1 MLGEYPQ
8 MAEEEKSELYQAIVD
23 GDIDVAGEE
32 AQTLVDNGLSP
43 TEILDNH
50 VIPAMGEVG
59 ELFEEGEYFVPE
71 LLMAAKAAQ
80 EAMAILNPMLKQ
92 AGVERQGVVVIGTV
106 KGDMHDIGKNLV
118 AATLEGAGFE
128 VVDLG
133 CNVAPEKFVETVR
146 ERAGEK
152 LLVCMS
158 ALLTTT
164 MPQMKATIDLLA
176 SEGLRDKVKTLVG
189 GAPVTQAF
197 ATQIGAD
204 GYSESANECVA
215 LARELAASWAA

>member
-1 MLGEYPQ
+1 MS
-8 MAEEEKSELYQAIVD
+8 EEKSELYLAIVD
-23 GDIDVAGEE
+23 GDFDIAGEE
-32 AQTLVDNGLSP
+32 TQALVDAGVSP

-50 VIPAMGEVG
+50 VIPAMDEVG

-80 EAMAILNPMLKQ
+80 ESMAILNPSLRQ
-92 AGVERQGVVVIGTV
+92 SGVERQGVVVIGTV
-106 KGDMHDIGKNLV
+106 KGDMHDVGKNLV

-133 CNVAPEKFVETVR
+133 CNVAPEAFAEEVKKHS
-146 ERAGEK
+146 GEK
-152 LLVCMS
+152 IIVCMS

-164 MPQMKATIDLLA
+164 MAQMKTTIDLLVK
-176 SEGLRDKVKTLVG
+176 EGLRDKVKTLVG

-204 GYSESANECVA
+204 GYSENANECVA
-215 LARELAASWAA
+215 LAREIAASWKI

>member
-1 MLGEYPQ
+1 MP
-8 MAEEEKSELYQAIVD
+8 EEERSELYLAIVD
-23 GDIDVAGEE
+23 GDFDMA
-32 AQTLVDNGLSP
+32 ADATQALVDAGKTP
-43 TEILDNH
+43 DEILDQD

-59 ELFEEGEYFVPE
+59 DLFDEGEYFVPE

-80 EAMAILNPMLKQ
+80 EAMALLNPLLKQ

-133 CNVAPEKFVETVR
+133 VNVAPEKFVETLKAR
-146 ERAGEK
+146 LGEK
-152 LLVCMS
+152 LFLCMS

-164 MPQMKATIDLLA
+164 TPQMKATIDMLA
-176 SEGLRDKVKTLVG
+176 AEGIRDKVKALVG
-189 GAPVTQAF
+189 GAPVTAAF
-197 ATQIGAD
+197 ASQIGAD

-215 LARELAASWAA
+215 LARSLAQAWAV

>member
-1 MLGEYPQ
+1 
-8 MAEEEKSELYQAIVD
+8 MAEEKSDLYLAIVD
-23 GDIDVAGEE
+23 GDFDVVADETQALLDAG
-32 AQTLVDNGLSP
+32 ATPV
-43 TEILDNH
+43 EILDNH
-50 VIPAMGEVG
+50 VVPAMGEVG
-59 ELFEEGEYFVPE
+59 DLFEEGEYFVPE

-80 EAMAILNPMLKQ
+80 EAMAILNPLLKQ

-128 VVDLG
+128 VIDLG
-133 CNVAPEKFVETVR
+133 CNVAPEKFVETVKTR
-146 ERAGEK
+146 VGEK
-152 LLVCMS
+152 LFLCMS

-164 MPQMKATIDLLA
+164 IPQMKTTIDLLE

-197 ATQIGAD
+197 ADEIGAD
-204 GYSESANECVA
+204 GYSESANECVSVA
-215 LARELAASWAA
+215 KDLGKSWVPSAETTA

>member
-1 MLGEYPQ
+1 MS
-8 MAEEEKSELYQAIVD
+8 EEERSELYLAIVD
-23 GDIDVAGEE
+23 GDFDMA
-32 AQTLVDNGLSP
+32 ADATQALVDAGKTP
-43 TEILDNH
+43 DEILDQD

-59 ELFEEGEYFVPE
+59 DLFDEGEYFVPE

-80 EAMAILNPMLKQ
+80 EAMALLNPLLKQ

-133 CNVAPEKFVETVR
+133 VNVAPEKFVETLKAR
-146 ERAGEK
+146 LGEK
-152 LLVCMS
+152 LFLCMS

-164 MPQMKATIDLLA
+164 TPQMKATIDMLA
-176 SEGLRDKVKTLVG
+176 AEGIRDKVKALVG
-189 GAPVTQAF
+189 GAPVTAAF
-197 ATQIGAD
+197 ASQIGAD

-215 LARELAASWAA
+215 LARSLAQAWAV

>member
-1 MLGEYPQ
+1 
-8 MAEEEKSELYQAIVD
+8 MAEEDKSDLYMAIVD
-23 GDIDVAGEE
+23 GDFDVAAEE
-32 AQTLVDNGLSP
+32 TQALLDAGATPV
-43 TEILDNH
+43 EILDNH
-50 VIPAMGEVG
+50 VVPAMGEVG

-80 EAMAILNPMLKQ
+80 EAMAILNPALKQ
-92 AGVERQGVVVIGTV
+92 AGVERQGFVVIGTV

-128 VVDLG
+128 VLDLG
-133 CNVAPEKFVETVR
+133 CNVAPETFVETVKNHV
-146 ERAGEK
+146 GEK
-152 LLVCMS
+152 LFLCMS

-164 MPQMKATIDLLA
+164 IPQMKTTIDLLEA
-176 SEGLRDKVKTLVG
+176 EGLRDKVKTLVG

-197 ATQIGAD
+197 ADEIGAD

-215 LARELAASWAA
+215 VARSLGESWNPGAEANA

>member
-1 MLGEYPQ
+1 
-8 MAEEEKSELYQAIVD
+8 MAEEKSDLYLAIVD
-23 GDIDVAGEE
+23 GDFDVVADETQALLDAG
-32 AQTLVDNGLSP
+32 ATPV
-43 TEILDNH
+43 EILDNH
-50 VIPAMGEVG
+50 VVPAMGEVG
-59 ELFEEGEYFVPE
+59 DLFEEGEYFVPE

-80 EAMAILNPMLKQ
+80 EAMAILNPLLKQ

-128 VVDLG
+128 VIDLG
-133 CNVAPEKFVETVR
+133 CNVAPEKFVETVKTR
-146 ERAGEK
+146 VGEK
-152 LLVCMS
+152 LFLCMS

-164 MPQMKATIDLLA
+164 IPQMKTTIDLLE

-197 ATQIGAD
+197 ADQIGAD
-204 GYSESANECVA
+204 GYSESANECVSVA
-215 LARELAASWAA
+215 KDLGKSWVPSAETTA